1 MPMKNYIRI
10 LREGGV
16 LAIPTDTVYG
26 LAADATNPQAVA
38 KVFTIK
44 GRGEEKA
51 LPIFA
56 MDLAMART
64 IAEISPSQETFLQRV
79 WPGKVTAVLRLRNDA
94 PLAKNAV
101 ASDGTVALRVPNH
114 PLVRDLLQRFQKPIT
129 GTSANKSGLASCRN
143 TASLRSQLAGNLPDY
158 IIDGGELP
166 ESLPST
172 IVDLTKRTPT
182 IIRNGAAD
190 KKVLEQIANLLQS
203 GN

>member
-1 MPMKNYIRI
+1 MKNYIRI